1 MTEKRPTAL
10 ITGASSGIGAVF
22 AREYASRGHNL
33 VVAARRTD
41 RLDALAAEITAA
53 HGVSVRVIASD
64 LSVPGAAKKLATAV
78 GKTPID
84 VLVNNSGWGHIGPF
98 ADEDLAGMAAEINV
112 NIVALT
118 QLSRLCVAPMIE
130 RGRGTIINIAS
141 TAAYQPV
148 PNMSVYA
155 ATKAY
160 VLSFTEALWGELQGT
175 GVVALAVSPGGTA
188 TEFFEVAG
196 GRPIGS
202 ALMTPTQVVATAM
215 SALDAKSPA
224 PSVIVGA
231 ANRVMAM
238 AGRFVPRRMLISVAK
253 TLMKSES
260 PRA

>member
-10 ITGASSGIGAVF
+10 ITGASSGIGAMF
-22 AREYASRGHNL
+22 AREYAARGYNL

-41 RLDALAAEITAA
+41 RLEALAAEITAA

-188 TEFFEVAG
+188 TEFFDVAG
-196 GRPIGS
+196 GRPMGS
-202 ALMTPTQVVATAM
+202 VLMTPTQVVATAM
-215 SALDAKSPA
+215 SALEAKSPA

>member
-1 MTEKRPTAL
+1 M
-10 ITGASSGIGAVF
+10 
-22 AREYASRGHNL
+22 
-33 VVAARRTD
+33 
-41 RLDALAAEITAA
+41 
-53 HGVSVRVIASD
+53 
-64 LSVPGAAKKLATAV
+64 
-78 GKTPID
+78 
-84 VLVNNSGWGHIGPF
+84 
-98 ADEDLAGMAAEINV
+98 ADEINV